1 MIAVIKTGGK
11 QYIVKEGDILKIEKL
26 NAEPGA
32 KVSFEVLLTAEP
44 EGLSVAVGTPLLDK
58 KVEAEVLEQG
68 RGDKISVVKYK
79 AKSRYRR
86 RVGHRQ
92 HAVLGLGRQRF
103 GRRQRGDVPIGDD
116 VGMRRLAGQRY
127 RAGEEGQSSF
137 E

>member
-1 MIAVIKTGGK
+1 M
-11 QYIVKEGDILKIEKL
+11 KIEKL

-92 HAVLGLGRQRF
+92 AFTKVKISK
-103 GRRQRGDVPIGDD
+103 VN
-116 VGMRRLAGQRY
+116 
-127 RAGEEGQSSF
+127 
-137 E
+137 

>member
-11 QYIVKEGDILKIEKL
+11 QYIVKEGDVLKIEKL
-26 NAEPGA
+26 DVAPGA
-32 KVSFEVLLTAEP
+32 KVSFDVLLTALP
-44 EGLSVAVGTPLLDK
+44 DGLSVTVGTPLLDK

-92 HAVLGLGRQRF
+92 AFTKVKISK
-103 GRRQRGDVPIGDD
+103 VN
-116 VGMRRLAGQRY
+116 
-127 RAGEEGQSSF
+127 
-137 E
+137 